1 MKKITMIPIC
11 LAACL
16 AIASSGKAQVV
27 TGSEVYSNGW
37 FRNNTIGTGLYNTAT
52 GTGIYSPAPGSV
64 ATYNNGHFTANSI
77 YSNDWFRNSKA
88 GTGLYNAAT
97 GTGIYSPAP
106 GSVATY
112 NNGHFTANSIY
123 SNDWFRNTYMGTGM
137 VNSAT
142 GTGIYS
148 PAMGMMATYNNG
160 GFIVGSVNSTPA
172 GYKLYVSQGIL
183 TEKIKVAVNGTAQWA
198 DYVFAKDYKLMPLAK
213 VELYIK
219 ANQHLPNVPSAADM
233 VKEGNDLGKT
243 TAKLLEK
250 IEELT
255 LYMIEMKK
263 ENQLQQREIEVL
275 KSKLDF
281 STTKK

>member
-1 MKKITMIPIC
+1 MRKIAFVQIC

-16 AIASSGKAQVV
+16 AIAFSSNAQVV

-37 FRNNTIGTGLYNTAT
+37 FRNNIIGTGLYNTAT

-88 GTGLYNAAT
+88 GTGLFNTAT

-112 NNGHFTANSIY
+112 NNGNFTAYSIY
-123 SNDWFRNTYMGTGM
+123 SNDWFRNTYVGTGM
-137 VNSAT
+137 FNSAT

-148 PAMGMMATYNNG
+148 PAVGMMATYNNG
-160 GFIVGSVNSTPA
+160 GLIVGYVNSTPA

-183 TEKIKVAVNGTAQWA
+183 TEKIKVAVNGSGQWA
-198 DYVFAKDYKLMPLAK
+198 DYVFAKDYKLLPLAQ
-213 VELYIK
+213 VEQYIK
-219 ANQHLPNVPSAADM
+219 ANQHLPNVPSAAEM

-263 ENQLQQREIEVL
+263 ENEVL
-275 KSKLDF
+275 KKDVQLLKSNYSK
-281 STTKK
+281 